1 MVCSAQSPSLEC
13 STRWGGVAVPP
24 RTRASRCTSTT
35 RYIRPTRSSAW
46 RRLHGAT
53 CTLSGLTGTTIAERT
68 TGTSLPLPGRVLSQ
82 RRRRQL
88 SLRRSGSPP
97 IGTEG
102 EGAQPSPLSEAP
114 AIGDSSRKRSL
125 KLARHPP
132 SVRGLS
138 AEARL
143 SNSKRSSRLAVGV
156 HNLYGGGHQAL
167 KRSYGTKAPLA
178 WSEPPSKQVLNRA
191 GRIRK
196 AAEKDY

>member
-1 MVCSAQSPSLEC
+1 MGCSAQSPSPAC
-13 STRWGGVAVPP
+13 STRLSRASVLP

-35 RYIRPTRSSAW
+35 RYIRRTRSSAW
-46 RRLHGAT
+46 QRLHGAT
-53 CTLSGLTGTTIAERT
+53 CTLSGLTGTTTAERT

-114 AIGDSSRKRSL
+114 AIGDSSRKRPL

-138 AEARL
+138 AGARL
-143 SNSKRSSRLAVGV
+143 SNSKRSSRLAGV
-156 HNLYGGGHQAL
+156 HNLYGWGHQPL

-178 WSEPPSKQVLNRA
+178 WGEPQSKQVLNRA

-196 AAEKDY
+196 GAEKDY